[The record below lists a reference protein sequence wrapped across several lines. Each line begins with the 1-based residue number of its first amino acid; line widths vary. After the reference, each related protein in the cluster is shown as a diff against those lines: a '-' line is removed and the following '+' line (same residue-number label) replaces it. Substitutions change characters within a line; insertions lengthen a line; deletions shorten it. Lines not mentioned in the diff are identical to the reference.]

1 MLPKYRTA
9 HGTGAVR
16 FDVYEPV
23 YFTPEEI
30 ALIVDSPMQRR
41 CGNNGSGEAKQHGH
55 DDADQ
60 HGSPSLASVL
70 YMSKHT
76 MTSERR

>member
-16 FDVYEPV
+16 FVVYEPV

-60 HGSPSLASVL
+60 HGNSNAPG
-70 YMSKHT
+70 KGT
-76 MTSERR
+76 GEGPGNGW